1 MMDKSKI
8 VTAAIAGS
16 LVGAAAVIAGLIK
29 KKYLVLSFGRF
40 ATEFDEEMEETEFDE
55 E

>member
-16 LVGAAAVIAGLIK
+16 LAGAAVVIAGLIK
-29 KKYLVLSFGRF
+29 KKYLVLHIASNK
-40 ATEFDEEMEETEFDE
+40 DEETEETELDE